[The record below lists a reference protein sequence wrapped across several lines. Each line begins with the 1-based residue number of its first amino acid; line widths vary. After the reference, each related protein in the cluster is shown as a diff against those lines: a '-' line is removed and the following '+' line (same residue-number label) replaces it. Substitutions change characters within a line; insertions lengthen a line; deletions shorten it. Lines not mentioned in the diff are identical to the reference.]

1 MAHKAGSNGDIVLL
15 GKGGFGLPDVHP
27 ELLKRALETH
37 ATNQR
42 QGTSSTQS
50 RSEVTGSTAKL
61 YRQKGTGRA
70 RAGSASSAIRRGGSV
85 TFGPRPRQIRAR
97 MSRRE
102 RKSAVRGVLA
112 AMTDS
117 GCISVANSWGDF
129 SKTKERAEWIEAAG
143 LQGRILLVDVEP
155 PEGLRRSSRNIP
167 NVQVVRADS
176 ISFYEAAV
184 ADHIVASEDALALL
198 RKRVMS

>member
-1 MAHKAGSNGDIVLL
+1 MCIRD
-15 GKGGFGLPDVHP
+15 
-27 ELLKRALETH
+27 RA
-37 ATNQR
+37 A
-42 QGTSSTQS
+42 
-50 RSEVTGSTAKL
+50 
-61 YRQKGTGRA
+61 
-70 RAGSASSAIRRGGSV
+70 
-85 TFGPRPRQIRAR
+85 
-97 MSRRE
+97 
-102 RKSAVRGVLA
+102 
-112 AMTDS
+112 
-117 GCISVANSWGDF
+117 
-129 SKTKERAEWIEAAG
+129 WIEAAG

>member
-1 MAHKAGSNGDIVLL
+1 MAHKADSNGDIVLL

-117 GCISVANSWGDF
+117 GCISVANSWGDV
-129 SKTKERAEWIEAAG
+129 SKTKERAAWIEAAG

>member
-1 MAHKAGSNGDIVLL
+1 MARNSDGAGDIVVLN
-15 GKGGFGLPDVHP
+15 KGDFGLADVSS

-70 RAGSASSAIRRGGSV
+70 RAGSANSPTRRGGSV
-85 TFGPRPRQIRAR
+85 AFGPRPRQIRAQ

-102 RKSAVRGVLA
+102 RKIAVRGVLA

-117 GCISVANSWGDF
+117 GCVSVARSWGDF
-129 SKTKERAEWIEAAG
+129 AKTKERAEWIEAAG
-143 LQGRILLVDVEP
+143 LKGRILLVDVEP
-155 PEGLRRSSRNIP
+155 PEGLLRSARNIP
-167 NVQVVRADS
+167 GVLVVRADS
-176 ISFYEAAV
+176 MSFYEAAV
-184 ADHIVASEDALALL
+184 ADHIVASEGALAL
-198 RKRVMS
+198 